1 MSNIRPASRMMS
13 RVGTAQREVTFSGVG
28 LNTKVSV
35 SAQPVK
41 GEGLSG
47 SQTRG
52 KTAGPKRQIQDPTFY
67 LGLLREKNAELLAE
81 IDKFKKEK
89 TDFEADSKLFTQ
101 FERRYEILIKEVREF
116 EGQLADLNLAHDK
129 HRSGT
134 NPLEIM
140 RFQKHVRE
148 HNEAQ
153 AKDVDQVFIQRQ
165 QREAATKDILDQIKG
180 LEAKTQAKIA
190 TLDEEKAARYATQHE
205 VLINLKERARKGLA
219 QIEQMKVQIRS
230 LEDEIQNNTFRN
242 EFADRNKKFNRLKKE
257 TGNLEMDLESM
268 LMDPAEARQKLLA
281 KVKNTNQEV
290 KELKLQC
297 EVVIKENDSLRSN
310 LEGLTRDIE
319 DRKGDGADNSKKYE
333 VLFKRDKEMTDF
345 IDKFPEEKK
354 KEEESQA
361 ASQNMIVAL
370 LSHISTDLSRQHNL
384 PSEAKVTAM
393 REDLSF
399 KKRQVD
405 ASETTHQRLQQEL
418 QKRQIELEKINGLD
432 KKITVEL
439 KSLAEKMNFMSM
451 ELPELKDVD
460 GLKSRARETNTM
472 LKGLRQQYIQR
483 ANAAQQQNAP
493 LSTKY
498 EKVKSALAKHAIDKA
513 MKKAEKNMR
522 RHQMAIFSKEEFI
535 ERKGAETDYDTL
547 RHACLRLI
555 DDINRVHVNRVS
567 SAAV

>member
-1 MSNIRPASRMMS
+1 M
-13 RVGTAQREVTFSGVG
+13 
-28 LNTKVSV
+28 NTSVNV
-35 SAQPVK
+35 SARPVT

-47 SQTRG
+47 AHSGTGRLQS
-52 KTAGPKRQIQDPTFY
+52 AGPRRQIQDPTFY
-67 LGLLREKNAELLAE
+67 LGLLREKSGELQAE
-81 IDKFKKEK
+81 IEKFKKEK
-89 TDFEADSKLFTQ
+89 ADFEQDSKLFTQ
-101 FERRYEILIKEVREF
+101 YERRYETLIKEVREY

-153 AKDVDQVFIQRQ
+153 AKEVDQVFIQRQ
-165 QREAATKDILDQIKG
+165 QREAATKDIVDQIEA

-190 TLDEEKAARYATQHE
+190 TLDEEKAQRYKLQHDNL
-205 VLINLKERARKGLA
+205 VKLKERGRKGQQ
-219 QIEQMKVQIRS
+219 QIEQMKIQIRA

-242 EFADRNKKFNRLKKE
+242 EFAERSKQLARLKKE
-257 TGNLEMDLESM
+257 SGNLETDLESM
-268 LMDPAEARQKLLA
+268 NMDPAEARQKLLA
-281 KVKNTNQEV
+281 KVKDTNQEIR
-290 KELKLQC
+290 ELKLQC
-297 EVVIKENDSLRSN
+297 EVVIKENDGLRSN

-345 IDKFPEEKK
+345 IDKFSEEKE
-354 KEEESQA
+354 KELKSQTESQ
-361 ASQNMIVAL
+361 QMIVAL
-370 LSHISTDLSRQHNL
+370 LQHISDDLARQHNL
-384 PSEAKVTAM
+384 PSEAKVNAM

-439 KSLAEKMNFMSM
+439 TSLAEKMSM
-451 ELPELKDVD
+451 MQSELPELKDVE
-460 GLKSRARETNTM
+460 GLKTRARDTSTM
-472 LKGLRQQYIQR
+472 LKGLREQYVQR

-493 LSTKY
+493 LSAKY
-498 EKVKSALAKHAIDKA
+498 EKVKSALAKHPVDKA
-513 MKKAEKNMR
+513 LKKAEKNMR
-522 RHQMAIFSKEEFI
+522 RHEMAIFSKREFI
-535 ERKGAETDYDTL
+535 ESKGIETDYDQL
-547 RHACLRLI
+547 RHGCLRLI
-555 DDINRVHVNRVS
+555 EDINQLHVKRATE
-567 SAAV
+567 SAS

>member
-1 MSNIRPASRMMS
+1 M
-13 RVGTAQREVTFSGVG
+13 
-28 LNTKVSV
+28 NTSVNV
-35 SAQPVK
+35 SARPVT

-47 SQTRG
+47 AHSRG
-52 KTAGPKRQIQDPTFY
+52 IQSAGPRRQIQDPTFY
-67 LGLLREKNAELLAE
+67 LGLLREKSSELQAE
-81 IDKFKKEK
+81 IEKFKKEK
-89 TDFEADSKLFTQ
+89 SEFEQDSKLFSQ
-101 FERRYEILIKEVREF
+101 YERQYETLIKEVREF

-165 QREAATKDILDQIKG
+165 QREAATKEILDQIKA
-180 LEAKTQAKIA
+180 LEAKAQEKIA

-205 VLINLKERARKGLA
+205 NLIKLKERGRKGQA
-219 QIEQMKVQIRS
+219 QIEQMKVQIRA

-242 EFADRNKKFNRLKKE
+242 EFAERTKKLARLKKE
-257 TGNLEMDLESM
+257 TANLETDLES
-268 LMDPAEARQKLLA
+268 LLVDPAEARQKLLA
-281 KVKNTNQEV
+281 KVKEANREIREV
-290 KELKLQC
+290 KLHA
-297 EVVIKENDSLRSN
+297 EVVIKENETLRSN

-345 IDKFPEEKK
+345 IDKFPDEKN
-354 KEEESQA
+354 KELKSQSESQ
-361 ASQNMIVAL
+361 QMIVAL
-370 LSHISTDLSRQHNL
+370 LQHISSDLSRQHNL
-384 PSEAKVTAM
+384 PSEAKVNAM

-439 KSLAEKMNFMSM
+439 TSLAEKMPFMGT

-460 GLKSRARETNTM
+460 GLKARARDTSTM
-472 LKGLRQQYIQR
+472 LKGLREQYIQR

-493 LSTKY
+493 LSSKY
-498 EKVKSALAKHAIDKA
+498 EKTKSTLAKHPIDKA
-513 MKKAEKNMR
+513 LKKAEKNMR
-522 RHQMAIFSKEEFI
+522 RHEMAIFSKQEFI
-535 ERKGAETDYDTL
+535 ERKGTETDYDAL
-547 RHACLRLI
+547 RHGCLRLI
-555 DDINRVHVNRVS
+555 EDINQVHIKRTTTNAS
-567 SAAV
+567 